1 MLLISSA
8 LEFRVKEINMI
19 NLIIDAAKDKFFF
32 KIIADDKSYT
42 SEYINSRENFDKFV
56 VLLFKFLEKNRINI
70 KEVNNIFINQ
80 GPGKFSS
87 IRTSLSVA
95 KGLSVSNQLN
105 LYGFNSNQVN
115 DQNYN
120 EIIDL
125 FNKGLLRKNLIKP
138 QYSS

>member
-1 MLLISSA
+1 MLLFSSA

-19 NLIIDAAKDKFFF
+19 NLIIDAAKDKIFF

-42 SEYINSRENFDKFV
+42 SEYINSSENFDKFV

-70 KEVNNIFINQ
+70 KEINNILINQ
-80 GPGKFSS
+80 GPGKFSG
-87 IRTSLSVA
+87 IRASLAVA

-105 LYGFNSNQVN
+105 LYGFNSDQVN

>member
-1 MLLISSA
+1 LLLISSA

>member
-1 MLLISSA
+1 
-8 LEFRVKEINMI
+8 
-19 NLIIDAAKDKFFF
+19 
-32 KIIADDKSYT
+32 
-42 SEYINSRENFDKFV
+42 
-56 VLLFKFLEKNRINI
+56 
-70 KEVNNIFINQ
+70 
-80 GPGKFSS
+80 
-87 IRTSLSVA
+87 
-95 KGLSVSNQLN
+95 LN

>member
-1 MLLISSA
+1 
-8 LEFRVKEINMI
+8 MI
-19 NLIIDAAKDKFFF
+19 NLIIDAAKDKIFI

-42 SEYINSRENFDKFV
+42 SEYINSRENIDKFV

-70 KEVNNIFINQ
+70 KEINNIFINQ
-80 GPGKFSS
+80 GPGKFSG
-87 IRTSLSVA
+87 IRASLAAA

-105 LYGFNSNQVN
+105 LYGFDSNQVN

>member
-1 MLLISSA
+1 
-8 LEFRVKEINMI
+8 MI
-19 NLIIDAAKDKFFF
+19 NLIIDAAKDKIFF
-32 KIIADDKSYT
+32 KIIADHKPYT

-70 KEVNNIFINQ
+70 KEINNIFINQ
-80 GPGKFSS
+80 GPGKFSG
-87 IRTSLSVA
+87 IRASLAVA

-105 LYGFNSNQVN
+105 LYGFNSDQVN

-125 FNKGLLRKNLIKP
+125 FNKGLLKKNLIKP

>member
-1 MLLISSA
+1 
-8 LEFRVKEINMI
+8 MI
-19 NLIIDAAKDKFFF
+19 NLIIDAAKDKIFF

-42 SEYINSRENFDKFV
+42 SEYINSRENIDKFV
-56 VLLFKFLEKNRINI
+56 VLLFKFLEKYRIDI
-70 KEVNNIFINQ
+70 KEINNIFINQ
-80 GPGKFSS
+80 GPGKFSG
-87 IRTSLSVA
+87 IRASLAVA

-138 QYSS
+138 QYSN